1 MQTGKIFLI
10 CFILVV
16 LSLLLYLFKGFLLV
30 IIIASLM
37 AVA

>member
-30 IIIASLM
+30 IIIAS
-37 AVA
+37 